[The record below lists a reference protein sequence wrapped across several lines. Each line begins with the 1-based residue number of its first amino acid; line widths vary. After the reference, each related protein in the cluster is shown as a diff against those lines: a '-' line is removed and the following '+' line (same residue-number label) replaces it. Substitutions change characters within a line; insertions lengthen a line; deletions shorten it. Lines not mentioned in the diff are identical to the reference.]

1 MWWQDLL
8 WGLWN
13 GCTAWIVFLAHVL
26 GWWDQFPLYNGG
38 RSGNW
43 YDPGFLIGAGALFKN
58 PAGAAIGRAR
68 RAGRRDEVKA
78 R

>member
-13 GCTAWIVFLAHVL
+13 GCTACIVLLAHIL
-26 GWWDQFPLYNGG
+26 GFWDQFPFYNEA

-43 YDPGFLIGAGALFKN
+43 YDLGFLIGAGSLLSGRS
-58 PAGAAIGRAR
+58 GASAVQAR
-68 RAGRRDEVKA
+68 RKRSRDEVNV
-78 R
+78 

>member
-13 GCTAWIVFLAHVL
+13 GCTAWIVLLTHIVGF
-26 GWWDQFPLYNGG
+26 WDQFPLYNEA

-43 YDPGFLIGAGALFKN
+43 YDFGFLVGAGALLSGRS
-58 PAGAAIGRAR
+58 GASAVR
-68 RAGRRDEVKA
+68 RRRKQSLDEVNV
-78 R
+78 